1 MSSDAPSFGDSFT
14 PPPSAFP
21 PPPRAV
27 RLRSIPWAG
36 GCVVLFLAALGLG
49 ICPLTI
55 LPLTL
60 SLFAKSAGESVP
72 GVVTGKEKRGNRRS
86 DYVVLFQ
93 FELDGLTHHA
103 EVHVDPQTY
112 SDTKIG
118 EAIRV
123 RALSFWPSKSASI
136 EEPPIGTPP
145 NVWSASCITLVL
157 IGVSVLV
164 AALLISRARARKHL
178 ARNGTPSHGMITAK
192 RQMRGKGTTYRLVF
206 EYSIETADGP
216 AMREAEMDVTAKQFK
231 SVSTGQAVTVLY
243 DPERPERSMV
253 YCFSEY
259 QVLDM

>member
-1 MSSDAPSFGDSFT
+1 MAQDLSSFGDSFS

-36 GCVVLFLAALGLG
+36 GALVLFLAALGLG
-49 ICPLTI
+49 ICPMTV
-55 LPLTL
+55 LPLSL
-60 SLFAKSAGESVP
+60 SLLAKSTGESAP
-72 GVVTGKEKRGNRRS
+72 GVVTAKEKRGNRRS

-136 EEPPIGTPP
+136 EEPPIGTPL
-145 NVWSASCITLVL
+145 NVWSSSCLTLFL

-164 AALLISRARARKHL
+164 AALLISRARDRKHL
-178 ARNGTPSHGMITAK
+178 ARNGTPTHGTITAK

-231 SVSTGQAVTVLY
+231 CVSTGQAVTVLY
-243 DPERPERSMV
+243 DPERPERSMI
-253 YCFSEY
+253 YSLSEY
-259 QVLDM
+259 QVQDM